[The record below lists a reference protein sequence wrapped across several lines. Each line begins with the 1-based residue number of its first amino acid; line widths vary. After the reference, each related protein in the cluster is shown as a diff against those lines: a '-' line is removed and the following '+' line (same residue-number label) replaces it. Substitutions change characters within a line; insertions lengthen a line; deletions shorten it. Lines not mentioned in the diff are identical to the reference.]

1 MFTYRLYRIISWLRY
16 TVPRRFTPAGMLAL
30 VALLAS
36 GAIGADMD
44 QTVAFLGAAFLASL
58 LLVAM
63 CWSPFFRGRFTARRV
78 LPRYGSVG
86 QPLTYHLVIRNRSAR
101 ARGGLE
107 VLDELVDPRP
117 SKAEFAEARRRL
129 IREGLRKF
137 RLIPTVPPQ
146 TIAVGVKAV
155 ALPLLKPGGEATV
168 GSEVLPLRRGALRF
182 AQVNIARPDPLGL
195 FRAFVRVPLEQSV
208 LILPKR
214 YPLPHFN
221 LPGARTY
228 QHGGVALASAI
239 GESDEFVSLR
249 DYRPGDPLRHVHWKS
264 WARHGRPIVKEFQDE
279 YFVRHALLLDTFAG
293 EEHKAAFEEAISV
306 AASFACTVATQESL
320 LDLLF
325 VGTQA
330 VCVTT
335 GRGVGQVE
343 QALEA
348 LAAVQL
354 NAERSFDVLE
364 ELVMR
369 YAGAVCGCVFVLLQW
384 DEVRRELVR
393 KLEAR
398 GLPVVVLLIVDPGN
412 EKAKDGTVI
421 PPDQR
426 TEHFHVL
433 EVGRI
438 GEGLQVLGKEFA

>member
-16 TVPRRFTPAGMLAL
+16 VVPRRFTPAGVLAL
-30 VALLAS
+30 VALVAS

-44 QTVAFLGAAFLASL
+44 QTVAFLGFAFLAA
-58 LLVAM
+58 LLVVAM
-63 CWSPFFRGRFTARRV
+63 LWSPFFRGRFSVRRL

-86 QPLTYHLVIRNRSAR
+86 QPLGYHLVVRNRSPHAQR
-101 ARGGLE
+101 SLE
-107 VLDELVDPRP
+107 ALDELVDPRP
-117 SKAEFAEARRRL
+117 SKAEFAQARRRL

-155 ALPLLKPGGEATV
+155 PLPPLKAGAEATV
-168 GSEVLPLRRGALRF
+168 GAEILPLRRGALRF
-182 AQVNIARPDPLGL
+182 AAANIARPDPIGL

-214 YPLPHFN
+214 YPLPDFT

-264 WARHGRPIVKEFQDE
+264 WARHGRPVVKEFQDE
-279 YFVRHALLLDTFAG
+279 FFVRHALLLDTFAG
-293 EEHKAAFEEAISV
+293 EEHKAAFEEAVSV
-306 AASFACTVATQESL
+306 AASFVCTVATRESL

-348 LAAVQL
+348 LAGVQL
-354 NAERSFDVLE
+354 NTEHSFTALE

-369 YAGAVCGCVFVLLQW
+369 HAGAVCGCVFVLLRW
-384 DEVRRELVR
+384 DAARRELVR

-398 GLPVVVLLIVDPGN
+398 GLPVVVLLIVDPAN
-412 EKAKDGTVI
+412 ARSAVTV

-426 TEHFHVL
+426 SEHFHVL
-433 EVGRI
+433 EAGRI
-438 GEGLQVLGKEFA
+438 GEGLQILGKEFP

>member
-1 MFTYRLYRIISWLRY
+1 
-16 TVPRRFTPAGMLAL
+16 MLAL

-36 GAIGADMD
+36 GAVGADMD

-58 LLVAM
+58 LLVATF
-63 CWSPFFRGRFTARRV
+63 WSPFFRGRFTARRV

-86 QPLTYHLVIRNRSAR
+86 QALAYHLVIRNRSAR
-101 ARGGLE
+101 THGGLE

-117 SKAEFAEARRRL
+117 SKTEFAEARRRL

-146 TIAVGVKAV
+146 TIAVGLKAV
-155 ALPLLKPGGEATV
+155 ALPVLKPGGEATV
-168 GSEVLPLRRGALRF
+168 GAEVLPLRRGALRF
-182 AQVNIARPDPLGL
+182 LQVNIARPDPLGL
-195 FRAFVRVPLEQSV
+195 FRAFVRVPLEASV

-214 YPLPHFN
+214 YPLPNFN

-398 GLPVVVLLIVDPGN
+398 GLPVVVLLIVDPAN
-412 EKAKDGTVI
+412 AGTRRATVVS
-421 PPDQR
+421 PDQR

-438 GEGLQVLGKEFA
+438 AEGLQILGKEFA